1 MFVLILMNFSN
12 RLYRVFQKEVISSK
26 NCAKLNIMRYLLNLF
41 NLISSLAF
49 CPFMTQKSLAY
60 DNQYRLCGSFC
71 ESSLFSIVQGWV
83 WTILF
88 QAKYRSL
95 DMINNDV
102 VPFMIKKFPVS
113 AATTEMSNLNMV
125 GGLKTVLNGTEG
137 SL

>member
-1 MFVLILMNFSN
+1 MW
-12 RLYRVFQKEVISSK
+12 
-26 NCAKLNIMRYLLNLF
+26 YLLILF
-41 NLISSLAF
+41 NLITNLTS

-60 DNQYRLCGSFC
+60 DNQYGFCGSFC

-102 VPFMIKKFPVS
+102 VPFMIK
-113 AATTEMSNLNMV
+113 
-125 GGLKTVLNGTEG
+125 
-137 SL
+137 

>member
-1 MFVLILMNFSN
+1 
-12 RLYRVFQKEVISSK
+12 
-26 NCAKLNIMRYLLNLF
+26 
-41 NLISSLAF
+41 
-49 CPFMTQKSLAY
+49 MTQKSLAY
-60 DNQYRLCGSFC
+60 DNQYGLCGSFC

-102 VPFMIKKFPVS
+102 VPFMIKKLPVS
-113 AATTEMSNLNMV
+113 VATTEMSNLNMV
-125 GGLKTVLNGTEG
+125 IGLKTVLHGTEG